1 MKNKKTKPRQWTAR
15 QMYLGEH
22 LSQDEFFTKI
32 KTLEALGEK
41 LEREMHNEGLI
52 NFHNNNSNN
61 PYMKLRQ
68 EMLENIFK

>member
-1 MKNKKTKPRQWTAR
+1 MRNKTSKSKKWTAR

-22 LSQDEFFTKI
+22 LSQDDFFTKI
-32 KTLEALGEK
+32 KTLEALGNK
-41 LEREMHNEGLI
+41 LEREMHSEGLV